1 MARNI
6 FHLQF
11 WQYFYLFGVTCRGMK
26 DTGKMGFAME
36 GAHEGLIMHQTYEK
50 FEGTRVLFQFVPQS
64 VNFWIFTGF
73 LTFLLLNVS
82 IFDGQQTLA

>member
-11 WQYFYLFGVTCRGMK
+11 GQYFYLFGVTRRGMK
-26 DTGKMGFAME
+26 DTGKMDFAME
-36 GAHEGLIMHQTYEK
+36 GAREGMITRQTYEK
-50 FEGTRVLFQFVPQS
+50 LVGTRVLFQFDPQS
-64 VNFWIFTGF
+64 VNFWIFAGF

-82 IFDGQQTLA
+82 IFDGQQPLA